1 MLTIYIARELTEA
14 RINSLIRKRDTA
26 IRNKD
31 YDRVWKINMAIDR
44 NIYRLSGLTYFKIW
58 A

>member
-1 MLTIYIARELTEA
+1 MIAAIVEA
-14 RINSLIRKRDTA
+14 RINSLIRKREIA
-26 IRNKD
+26 LRKKD

-58 A
+58 V